1 MLVDWLLRCCNV
13 FLFVVVQL
21 RKDTLCAIAQLP
33 YQTSVACTMVSG
45 VAVSKAVK
53 PTFIK
58 LCLAG
63 KFYA

>member
-45 VAVSKAVK
+45 VAVSKA
-53 PTFIK
+53 TFIK